1 MGTATPVPSA
11 AAAASSG
18 RLRRSRTTGAGLTR
32 RRAGRGFRYL
42 DADGRAVADER
53 DLARIAALAIPP
65 AWRDVWICPAAN
77 GHIQALGTDAAG
89 RRQYLYHERW
99 RARRDRQKFDR
110 MLTFGAA
117 LPGVRRRWRRE
128 VAGDGLG
135 APRVLAAAG
144 LLLDR
149 GLFRVGGERY
159 AQDNGS
165 YGLATLERRH
175 ARVRGGQCIEF
186 DYIAKSGVHRVE
198 AVPDADLAAVIA
210 GLKRRRDPDPT
221 LFAYRTDAGWSSLR
235 SGQINEH
242 LRESFDLD
250 VSAKDFRTWHATVLM
265 AAQLAAAHAAAPA
278 SARARDR
285 AVAAAV
291 KQVAAALGNTPAVC
305 RASYID
311 PRVIDRFHHGQVIAL
326 PRGAAAAPDGGLD
339 AQADAAL
346 QRRIERS
353 VLGLLG

>member
-53 DLARIAALAIPP
+53 DLARIVALAIPP

-175 ARVRGGQCIEF
+175 ARVRGGRCIEF

-265 AAQLAAAHAAAPA
+265 AAQLAAA
-278 SARARDR
+278 
-285 AVAAAV
+285 V